1 MFELGLPNIP
11 GMIYFAIYDQYIYN
25 ITREIDQ
32 RVSSELDYSELDY
45 SELDYWNFRVRLPIN
60 SFFQCWVRHYS

>member
-1 MFELGLPNIP
+1 MFELGLPYIP

-45 SELDYWNFRVRLPIN
+45 SELDYAR
-60 SFFQCWVRHYS
+60 